1 METNL
6 APISIARQ
14 LRQLDLF
21 YFTPRMLSDLF
32 SLDLARVYRL
42 VARLKE
48 DGLIVEVE
56 KGKYLLLGLEPERVL
71 SNPLFIASHLVTP
84 AYVSYWSALHL
95 YGFTEQV
102 PLTAFVATTK
112 KKRPVSFHGFRFR
125 FVTVQPDKF
134 FGYRRE
140 MVGELPV
147 LIADEA
153 KAIVDSL
160 DQPRYAGGI
169 AEVAKALRAALEVVD
184 VSTLVEYANRMGSKS
199 LGSRLGYLLESLSH
213 PAEGQRPEPLKAEK
227 PGFSTTPGT
236 LAPETHLRGKP
247 TVPSSAQKPGF
258 WTPPERIPEPVE
270 GQRPELVEGLICS
283 ASPVKLDPARPRND
297 HINARWQIVV
307 NVPQAELFP
316 QGMG

>member
-1 METNL
+1 MRLNL
-6 APISIARQ
+6 DPISIARQ
-14 LRQLDLF
+14 LRQHDLF
-21 YFTPRMLSDLF
+21 YFTPRLLSDLF
-32 SLDLARVYRL
+32 SLDLSRVYRL
-42 VARLKE
+42 VAQLKE

-84 AYVSYWSALHL
+84 AYVSYWSALHF

-102 PLTAFVATTK
+102 PLTVAVATTK
-112 KKRPVSFHGFRFR
+112 KKRPVSFSGFHFR
-125 FVTVQPDKF
+125 FVTVQPHKS

-140 MVGELPV
+140 LMGELPV

-169 AEVAKALRAALEVVD
+169 TEVAKALRAALEVVD
-184 VSTLVEYANRMGSKS
+184 VPTLVEYANRMGDKS
-199 LGSRLGYLLESLSH
+199 LGSRLGYLLEALGH
-213 PAEGQRPEPLKAEK
+213 PVEGPCPEPLKAEK

-247 TVPSSAQKPGF
+247 TVPSSTQKPGF
-258 WTPPERIPEPVE
+258 WTPPKRIPEPVE
-270 GQRPELVEGLICS
+270 GLIRS
-283 ASPVKLDPARPRND
+283 ASPVKLDPARPRNGHTD
-297 HINARWQIVV
+297 ARWRVVV
-307 NVPQAELFP
+307 NISQAELFP
-316 QGMG
+316 QGVG